1 MSVSLTDLDAAA
13 VQAWVRR
20 ADALVTEHADEL
32 TALDAAIGDADHGS
46 NMRRGLNAAVNALD
60 GGTSETPE
68 AVLKQVAMTLISK
81 VGGASGP
88 LYGTFFLRMS
98 TSVKGLEHL
107 DLDALV
113 QAMEAGVAGIVQRG
127 KAQAGEK
134 TMLDAWYP
142 ALEALRGGTDLAD
155 GVLAARAAADAG
167 RDATEPMLATKGR
180 ASYLGER
187 SVGHVDPGAS
197 STALLVQALAEVVTG
212 GAA

>member
-1 MSVSLTDLDAAA
+1 MSLTDLDAAA

-142 ALEALRGGTDLAD
+142 ALEALRGSTDLAD

>member
-60 GGTSETPE
+60 GGASETPE